1 MKLVLAS
8 FFGFISILL
17 VVCVAWRISSSE
29 RALPCPAWLGWLIE
43 LDNPFTKIH
52 HAKVIVLHLE
62 LLPGMKVLDAGCGPG
77 RVTIPIAER
86 VGFDGEVVAMDMQE
100 GMLKRLEQKV
110 SEKGLWNVTPL
121 QGQLGFGNLP
131 KAHFDRALLV
141 TVLGEIPDKESA
153 MKDLFHTLKPGGML
167 VITEMV
173 FDPHFQRK
181 AVVSKLASES
191 GFCIKESFGNGFAY
205 TIQLQKN

>member
-29 RALPCPAWLGWLIE
+29 RALPCPAWLGWLIGM
-43 LDNPFTKIH
+43 DNPFAKIH
-52 HAKVIVLHLE
+52 HAKVIALHLE

-77 RVTIPIAER
+77 RVAVPIAEW
-86 VGFDGEVVAMDMQE
+86 VGVDGEVVAMDIQE
-100 GMLKRLEQKV
+100 GMLKQLEQKV
-110 SEKGLWNVTPL
+110 SEKGLQNVIPL
-121 QGQLGFGNLP
+121 QGALGFGNLP
-131 KAHFDRALLV
+131 RAHFDRALLV

-153 MKDLFHTLKPGGML
+153 MKELFDTLKPGGML

-181 AVVSKLASES
+181 AVVLKLASEA
-191 GFCIKESFGNGFAY
+191 GFCVKENFGNALAY
-205 TIQLQKN
+205 TIQLQKK